1 VCSAAVSEKFS
12 NANVKQTRDRD
23 LAEARATFDKAMM
36 KCLVEAVKADKL
48 ARAGDVAVTFK
59 RPAMVEAAAKF
70 AKAMKKSNL
79 AERILRL
86 AEEEEEDSS
95 DDDDDDDD
103 DDDSSDED
111 EDEGKKDEFEA
122 AAKTP
127 APKPSSA
134 AKQQK
139 VQKENVAVGSTGKKR
154 DAKPTPATMKKKA
167 RTSAGGDKNPFARK

>member
-1 VCSAAVSEKFS
+1 
-12 NANVKQTRDRD
+12 
-23 LAEARATFDKAMM
+23 
-36 KCLVEAVKADKL
+36 
-48 ARAGDVAVTFK
+48 
-59 RPAMVEAAAKF
+59 MVEAAAKF

-79 AERILRL
+79 AERILML

-95 DDDDDDDD
+95 DDDDE
-103 DDDSSDED
+103 DDSSDED

-139 VQKENVAVGSTGKKR
+139 VQKENVAVGSAGKKR